1 MPNES
6 LKKLYVDEL
15 KDLYSAEN
23 QLVKA
28 LPKMAKAASSEYL
41 RKGFEKHLE
50 QTKGHV
56 ARLEEIFRNLEESPK
71 GKKCMGMEGLIKE
84 GSEVIG
90 EDFEGAVMDAALIGA
105 AQRVEHYEIAAYGT
119 VREFARILDEQKH
132 ASLLEETLNEEKE
145 TDEKLTDLSREI
157 NTQAI
162 EKAPEAVQAK
172 STQVRKMPKRVAY
185 KRSVTLLSPGFCD
198 PGWPGEARTS
208 SSASALVSIRRLLMK
223 PLFGVG
229 LVVLILGVLS
239 FFIPLPHSEHHGI
252 SAGDVH
258 LGVTTEHSDR
268 VPYALSIVV
277 VVVGAGLMIAAQTK
291 R

>member
-1 MPNES
+1 MPKDT

-28 LPKMAKAASSEYL
+28 LPKMAKAASSDYL

-56 ARLEEIFRNLEESPK
+56 ERLELIFRSLEQSPK

-90 EDFEGAVMDAALIGA
+90 EDFEAAVMDAALIGA

-119 VREFARILDEQKH
+119 VREFANVLDEPKH

-145 TDEKLTDLSREI
+145 TNQKLTDLSREI

-162 EKAPEAVQAK
+162 EESLEEQRVKPD
-172 STQVRKMPKRVAY
+172 QVRKMPKRVA
-185 KRSVTLLSPGFCD
+185 
-198 PGWPGEARTS
+198 
-208 SSASALVSIRRLLMK
+208 
-223 PLFGVG
+223 
-229 LVVLILGVLS
+229 
-239 FFIPLPHSEHHGI
+239 
-252 SAGDVH
+252 
-258 LGVTTEHSDR
+258 
-268 VPYALSIVV
+268 
-277 VVVGAGLMIAAQTK
+277 
-291 R
+291 

>member
-15 KDLYSAEN
+15 KDLYSAES

-41 RKGFEKHLE
+41 RKGFQTHLE

-56 ARLEEIFRNLEESPK
+56 ARLEQIFRSLEESPK

-119 VREFARILDEQKH
+119 VREFAKILDEPKH

-145 TDEKLTDLSREI
+145 TDEKLTDLSRQI
-157 NTQAI
+157 DRSTHKQSK
-162 EKAPEAVQAK
+162 KALQ
-172 STQVRKMPKRVAY
+172 
-185 KRSVTLLSPGFCD
+185 RSGPN
-198 PGWPGEARTS
+198 RTRFGKWQS
-208 SSASALVSIRRLLMK
+208 VSR
-223 PLFGVG
+223 
-229 LVVLILGVLS
+229 S
-239 FFIPLPHSEHHGI
+239 
-252 SAGDVH
+252 
-258 LGVTTEHSDR
+258 
-268 VPYALSIVV
+268 
-277 VVVGAGLMIAAQTK
+277 
-291 R
+291 